1 METVDTTE
9 ACKARVDF
17 FIIITMPLMH
27 IDPLCFKM
35 KNSRFETAVRGLQ
48 LVDAACDED
57 GPPVVWSERLMRE
70 KMASR
75 GLIMRQDKYA
85 SAPK

>member
-1 METVDTTE
+1 
-9 ACKARVDF
+9 
-17 FIIITMPLMH
+17 MH
-27 IDPLCFKM
+27 IDPLCFTM
-35 KNSRFETAVRGLQ
+35 KKVSRFEIAVRALQ

-70 KMASR
+70 KMASG

-85 SAPK
+85 LAAERNS